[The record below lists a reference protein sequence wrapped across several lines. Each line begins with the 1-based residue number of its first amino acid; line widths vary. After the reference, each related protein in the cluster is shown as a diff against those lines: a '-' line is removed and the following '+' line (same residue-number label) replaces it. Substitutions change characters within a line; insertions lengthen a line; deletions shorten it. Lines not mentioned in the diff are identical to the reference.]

1 MGIALSLSGVIV
13 MLAFYLFLYV
23 NKKDENELLDQRR
36 VIEEFPTVISSLGV
50 FFTFCG
56 IAYGLYKFDE
66 SNLDISVPVLLD
78 GMQTAFFTSVVGM
91 FFSVI
96 LKLQINYRYDK
107 IKSADKKSL
116 DREMLAAVNK
126 MVSNTDGLK
135 DAIESNSTK
144 IITEAMTQITEAFRN
159 EMSLVSKEMQNVVN
173 KLVQE
178 NFEELN
184 ASVGNMISWQKDN
197 KEMISELT
205 DNYKIAVKNFE
216 DSSAALK
223 DMAESTKEL
232 VKEDGDLAN
241 IVFALKEVMIDD
253 ERFKEIVSNLAT
265 AAHYAKKNQD
275 EWRDTILRLNDW
287 LQKQKGF
294 YECVNA
300 LIVKLDEINKQ
311 RDFNEQFWQQTRAGM
326 NAGVNI
332 ISKASTKL
340 KEDLEEIDRAFY
352 DRLNQ
357 TLSELD
363 NCIRTIINRR

>member
-13 MLAFYLFLYV
+13 ILAFYLLLYV
-23 NKKDENELLDQRR
+23 SKKEETELLEQRR

-56 IAYGLYKFDE
+56 IAYGLYEFDE
-66 SNLDISVPVLLD
+66 SKSRYSIMESVLAL
-78 GMQTAFFTSVVGM
+78 
-91 FFSVI
+91 I
-96 LKLQINYRYDK
+96 LYINYRFDK
-107 IKSADKKSL
+107 IKRTDKASI
-116 DREMLAAVNK
+116 DREMLVAINK

-135 DAIESNSTK
+135 EALENNSTK
-144 IITEAMTQITEAFRN
+144 IITEAMTQITETFRN
-159 EMSLVSKEMQNVVN
+159 EMSLVSQEMQNVVN
-173 KLVQE
+173 KLVKE

-184 ASVGNMISWQKDN
+184 ASVGNMVKWQKEN

-205 DNYKIAVKNFE
+205 ENYKSAVKNFE
-216 DSSAALK
+216 ESSTALK
-223 DMAESTKEL
+223 DMTESTKVL

-241 IVFALKEVMIDD
+241 IVSALKEVMIDD
-253 ERFKEIVSNLAT
+253 ERFMEIVGNLAT

-275 EWRDTILRLNDW
+275 GWRDTILRLNDW

-294 YECVNA
+294 AECVNK
-300 LIVKLDEINKQ
+300 LIEKLDEINKQ
-311 RDFNEQFWQQTRAGM
+311 RDYNEQFWQQTRMGM
-326 NAGVNI
+326 NAGVRI
-332 ISKASTKL
+332 ISDASTKL
-340 KEDLEEIDRAFY
+340 KNDLEEVNRVFY